1 MKGWRNL
8 SFRSVRGPTGLRDAY
23 LAVKRSTKRSGL
35 QVIHILKRVHL
46 QQLKR
51 MQTSK
56 QADVKE
62 APFCQWKVGMQKG
75 YPFCQ
80 KWWPPRVKRFLAPP
94 PLPGVEPNF
103 DNMTKI

>member
-1 MKGWRNL
+1 
-8 SFRSVRGPTGLRDAY
+8 
-23 LAVKRSTKRSGL
+23 
-35 QVIHILKRVHL
+35 
-46 QQLKR
+46 

-62 APFCQWKVGMQKG
+62 VPFCQWKVGMQKG

-94 PLPGVEPNF
+94 PPPLPGVEPNF

>member
-1 MKGWRNL
+1 
-8 SFRSVRGPTGLRDAY
+8 
-23 LAVKRSTKRSGL
+23 
-35 QVIHILKRVHL
+35 
-46 QQLKR
+46 

-62 APFCQWKVGMQKG
+62 APFCQWKVGTQKG

-94 PLPGVEPNF
+94 LFQELSLIL
-103 DNMTKI
+103 TT